1 MKAYDGMIIFPSSLK
16 DDVLEGALERVRGEI
31 EKLEGSVDDTTV
43 LGERTFAR
51 PMKKRH
57 SGRYVRMF
65 FRLDPARIDGLLA
78 RLKLNEQVFR
88 IQILVADE
96 KKVAAVKA
104 AKAAKAAPAAPAENK
119 ESGATAAQ
127 PPASGGAEVQSDG
140 ELQQSD
146 SAGEADQGS

>member
-104 AKAAKAAPAAPAENK
+104 AKAAKAAAAENK
-119 ESGATAAQ
+119 GSGATAAQ